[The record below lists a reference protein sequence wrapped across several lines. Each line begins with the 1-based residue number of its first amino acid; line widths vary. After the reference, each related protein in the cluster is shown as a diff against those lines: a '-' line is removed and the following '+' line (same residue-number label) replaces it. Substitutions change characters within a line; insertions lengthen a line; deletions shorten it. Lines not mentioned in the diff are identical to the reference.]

1 MNWRL
6 SKKEQLDELLSAY
19 LDDELAPEER
29 RAVEVRLERE
39 PALRER
45 LEDLRATVRFLADAP
60 KVDVPRNFILTP
72 SMVDQ
77 AGKTAAPVR
86 RRQTWPFLSWATAVA
101 TLLLIFVL
109 AGDFFVIS
117 PSLETAQDA
126 RSTVLDSQVEEA
138 APAGALAATPTPAP
152 MGTMEPMLMEE
163 TAEEALE
170 AAEEDAMPEE
180 KEAGAAEMTV
190 MVTQEVEAEGE
201 VAAEAIE
208 QPAEFT
214 TEEPPV
220 AMAPTGTVA
229 VEKQILKTPGPPEP
243 ASAVPR
249 SASPPPERE
258 NGIDVTEP
266 AVAQAQSESV
276 PAEAEARETEQRETI
291 TDIRWWLR
299 AVEIL
304 LALVV
309 VGLAAATIFVRR
321 RQV

>member
-1 MNWRL
+1 MFDRLMNRFMNWRL
-6 SKKEQLDELLSAY
+6 SKEEQLDELLSAY

-29 RAVEVRLERE
+29 RAVEVRLKKE

-77 AGKTAAPVR
+77 AGKTKAPVR

-109 AGDFFVIS
+109 AGDFFVVS
-117 PSLETAQDA
+117 PSLETAQDVRTTA
-126 RSTVLDSQVEEA
+126 LDSQVEEV
-138 APAGALAATPTPAP
+138 APAAAFAATSTPAP
-152 MGTMEPMLMEE
+152 MGT
-163 TAEEALE
+163 LE
-170 AAEEDAMPEE
+170 VAEEDAVPEE
-180 KEAGAAEMTV
+180 QEAAAAEMTV

-208 QPAEFT
+208 PPAELT
-214 TEEPPV
+214 TAEPPV

-229 VEKQILKTPGPPEP
+229 VEKQVLKTPGPPEP

-249 SASPPPERE
+249 SASPPPKRE

-276 PAEAEARETEQRETI
+276 PAEAEARETEQRETT

-309 VGLAAATIFVRR
+309 VGLVAAMIFVRR
-321 RQV
+321 RQI